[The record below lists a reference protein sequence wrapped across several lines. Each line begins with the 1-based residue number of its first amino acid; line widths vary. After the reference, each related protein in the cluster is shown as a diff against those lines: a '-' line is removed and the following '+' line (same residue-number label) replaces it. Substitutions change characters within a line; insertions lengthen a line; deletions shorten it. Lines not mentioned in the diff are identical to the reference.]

1 MLKNYIIIAWR
12 NMLKHKFHSAL
23 NILGLSIGIGFTL
36 LIGAYVW
43 SELQVNKGIKNAD
56 HQYIIQ
62 SNWTD
67 PTMGLYLTT
76 VGPLAK
82 ALWEQYP
89 NLVANYYRWD
99 GVGSNVSKGDRV
111 FRESLQIGDSTML
124 NMFGFKL
131 LYGDAQTALK
141 NPFTVVITENI
152 AIKYFGKKDVVGQ
165 TISIESFSGSKHDFM
180 ITGVMQMPVRNSVTY
195 VNTDNNNQVY
205 IPAVS
210 IDYFGRTLDSWNDP
224 YRVAYVE
231 LQNGVEPADLQKPI
245 QQILQQNTSPHIAR
259 NMRPYLA
266 PLNNYYLRQDNGLV
280 RKMLYTVSFI
290 ALFILLMAIINF
302 INISISKSST
312 RIREIG
318 LRKVMG
324 GLKKQLVQ
332 QFLIESIFIVFFAA
346 MLSLCIYY
354 FANPF
359 MSDVLGK
366 QIPQL
371 YDFPVAFAS
380 VPLLLV
386 LVLGSASGLYPA
398 FALSAMKAVD
408 AVKGKLQPVKGNI
421 VLRKALVGLQFC
433 AASIVLIGAIVAT
446 QQITLFFSRNLGYDK
461 DFIISAQVPR
471 DWTERGIQKIQSI
484 RNQFASMPEVSTVAL
499 SWSVPDGNAAGSVM
513 LYREGKDSTQA
524 VALET
529 IHTDEKYLDVFKIPL
544 KAGRYYKQPADSLNL
559 VINETAASSLGWNSA
574 EEAIGKRLFLPGKF
588 PVTVIGVVN
597 DFHFGS
603 MKNKIMPIMLM
614 NVDLSNVY
622 RLLCFKIKPGNVG
635 ESVAALQKKWSQLL
649 PGSAFEYRF
658 MDESLKILYQSEIQ
672 LQKASQVA
680 TALSLIIVV
689 LGIIGLISL
698 SIQKRIKEIGIRKIL
713 GASAANI
720 TSLFL
725 KDFLPVIIIGGII
738 SIPVAWLLMRSWLN
752 DYTYRIDITAT
763 PFLISF
769 FILGFLTTIIILLQT
784 ISSALGNPVKNLRS
798 E

>member
-43 SELQVNKGIKNAD
+43 SELRVNKALKNVD

-67 PTMGLYLTT
+67 PNMGYNITT

-82 ALWEQYP
+82 ALREQYP

-99 GVGSNVSKGDRV
+99 GVSSNVSRGDKV

-124 NMFGFKL
+124 NMFGFRL
-131 LYGDAQTALK
+131 LYGDGRTAL
-141 NPFTVVITENI
+141 NEPFTVVITEDK
-152 AIKYFGKKDVVGQ
+152 AMKYFGKIDVVGQ
-165 TISIESFSGSKHDFM
+165 TLSIESFSGSKHDFM
-180 ITGVMQMPVRNSVTY
+180 ITGVMQMPVKNSVTY
-195 VNTDNNNQVY
+195 LNTDNDNQIL

-210 IDYFGRTLDSWNDP
+210 IAYFGRTLDFWNDP

-231 LQNGVEPADLQKPI
+231 LKNGIKPADLQKPM
-245 QQILQQNTSPHIAR
+245 QQLLQQNTSSHIAE

-266 PLNNYYLRQDNGLV
+266 PLNNYYLKQDNGLV
-280 RKMLYTVSFI
+280 RKMLYTVSSI
-290 ALFILLMAIINF
+290 AMFILLMAVINF

-312 RIREIG
+312 RIKEIG

-324 GLKKQLVQ
+324 GLKKQLIE
-332 QFLIESIFIVFFAA
+332 QFLIESMLIVFLATIV
-346 MLSLCIYY
+346 SLCIYY
-354 FANPF
+354 IANPF

-371 YDFPVAFAS
+371 YDFPVAFAA

-386 LVLGSASGLYPA
+386 LLLGSASGFYPA
-398 FALSAMKAVD
+398 FVLSTMKAVD
-408 AVKGKLQPVKGNI
+408 AVKGKLQSVKGNI

-446 QQITLFFSRNLGYDK
+446 QQIALFFSRNLGYDK
-461 DFIISAQVPR
+461 DYVVSVQVPR
-471 DWTERGIQKIQSI
+471 DWTEKGVQNIRSI
-484 RNQFASMPEVSTVAL
+484 RNQFALMPEVSNVAV
-499 SWSVPDGNAAGSVM
+499 SWSVPDYGAGSVM
-513 LYREGKDSTQA
+513 LYSEGKDSTQA
-524 VALET
+524 VAHEV
-529 IHTDEKYLDVFKIPL
+529 IYTDENYLDVFKIPL
-544 KAGRYYKQPADSLNL
+544 KAGRFYKQSADSLNL
-559 VINETAASSLGWNSA
+559 VINETAAKSLGWKRA
-574 EEAIGKRLFLPGKF
+574 DDAIGKRLFLPGNF
-588 PVTVIGVVN
+588 LVTIIGVVK

-603 MKNKIMPIMLM
+603 MKNQIKPIMLM
-614 NVDLSNVY
+614 HIDLSNTY

-635 ESVAALQKKWSQLL
+635 KSVDALQKKWSQLL

-658 MDESLKILYQSEIQ
+658 MDESLKKLYQTEIQ

-713 GASAANI
+713 GASASNI

-725 KDFLPVIIIGGII
+725 KDFLPVIIIGGVIA
-738 SIPVAWLLMRSWLN
+738 IPVAWLVMQSWLN
-752 DYTYRIDITAT
+752 DYIYRITITAA
-763 PFLISF
+763 PFLLSF
-769 FILGFLTTIIILLQT
+769 FILGFLTTIIITLQT
-784 ISSALGNPVKNLRS
+784 VKSAVENPVKNLRS